1 MKIMNTNDFI
11 KKLQNISEDKRRL
24 PLKIIAPNGLEF
36 EPKIK
41 MGTDDYTIFGNV
53 VKMYITH

>member
-1 MKIMNTNDFI
+1 MNTNDFI
-11 KKLQNISEDKRRL
+11 KKLQNISEDKRGL

-41 MGTDDYTIFGNV
+41 MGMDDDTMFGNV
-53 VKMYITH
+53 VKIYITH